1 MILLTCIKIPEE
13 LDKNQLTQVAICAF
27 PHPDNLGYIRE
38 IAERKNENASCEGL
52 FALTVLQSLIP
63 KLPCPPDQKSLRLRR
78 AEGGKPYFAD
88 LPLHFNVSHSGGYV
102 ACALSDCDEV
112 GVDIETS
119 NPPDERA
126 KKIAQRFFTK
136 DEILAVE
143 QDPKRFPRLWT
154 EKEAKA
160 KFSGESVGNLLYN
173 EKNNTNFP
181 EIQKILTH
189 TFTKHNIPITL
200 CTKKDYSTILF
211 L

>member
-13 LDKNQLTQVAICAF
+13 LDKNQLTQAAICAF

-52 FALTVLQSLIP
+52 FALTVLQSPIP

-143 QDPKRFPRLWT
+143 QDP
-154 EKEAKA
+154 
-160 KFSGESVGNLLYN
+160 
-173 EKNNTNFP
+173 
-181 EIQKILTH
+181 
-189 TFTKHNIPITL
+189 
-200 CTKKDYSTILF
+200 
-211 L
+211 